1 MVKYI
6 ETDDRLIKQET
17 DSKKPLTEKKTLLS
31 NSQDNK
37 TLIESYGLS
46 KNARILTE

>member
-6 ETDDRLIKQET
+6 ETDDRLIKQE
-17 DSKKPLTEKKTLLS
+17 SEKKPLTEKKTLLS
-31 NSQDNK
+31 NSNDNK

-46 KNARILTE
+46 KDARILTE